1 MQRRRRHQEEH
12 ENHERWLVSYA
23 DFITLLFAFFVV
35 MYSIS
40 SINEGKYKILSET
53 LTGVFN
59 QPDRSLKPIPIG
71 DERPRTTE
79 PERTSVEEQPSDN
92 AASADSLERIADSV
106 RDAFGDL
113 IASDQLSVRGNELWI
128 EITLNSSLLFP
139 SGDALP
145 NDAAFD
151 IVEKVAK
158 ILAPY
163 KNPIHVE
170 GFTDDV
176 PIHSPRYPTNWEL
189 SAARA
194 ASIVRL
200 LGNDGVEPSRM
211 AAVGYGEFQPVA
223 DNASRRAGEE
233 PPGGAG
239 DLAQPGGTAQRQRG
253 RQRQGAAGFGAPPR
267 RLGSWHASCRY
278 WRYAG
283 ARAGNR
289 QFPVAFA
296 MSARNMVC
304 VRAPGP
310 NWPVVRPQPGGPMPG
325 RVEQ

>member
-1 MQRRRRHQEEH
+1 M
-12 ENHERWLVSYA
+12 
-23 DFITLLFAFFVV
+23 
-35 MYSIS
+35 
-40 SINEGKYKILSET
+40 
-53 LTGVFN
+53 
-59 QPDRSLKPIPIG
+59 DRDHSH
-71 DERPRTTE
+71 
-79 PERTSVEEQPSDN
+79 
-92 AASADSLERIADSV
+92 
-106 RDAFGDL
+106 
-113 IASDQLSVRGNELWI
+113 
-128 EITLNSSLLFP
+128 SSLLFP

-223 DNASRRAGEE
+223 DNASAEGRAKNRRVVLVISRNLEVRRSVSGSA
-233 PPGGAG
+233 AARRSRIRRSATQARQ
-239 DLAQPGGTAQRQRG
+239 LARKLQILA
-253 RQRQGAAGFGAPPR
+253 
-267 RLGSWHASCRY
+267 
-278 WRYAG
+278 YAG
-283 ARAGNR
+283 A
-289 QFPVAFA
+289 FAFA

>member
-1 MQRRRRHQEEH
+1 M
-12 ENHERWLVSYA
+12 
-23 DFITLLFAFFVV
+23 
-35 MYSIS
+35 
-40 SINEGKYKILSET
+40 
-53 LTGVFN
+53 
-59 QPDRSLKPIPIG
+59 
-71 DERPRTTE
+71 
-79 PERTSVEEQPSDN
+79 
-92 AASADSLERIADSV
+92 
-106 RDAFGDL
+106 
-113 IASDQLSVRGNELWI
+113 
-128 EITLNSSLLFP
+128 
-139 SGDALP
+139 
-145 NDAAFD
+145 
-151 IVEKVAK
+151 
-158 ILAPY
+158 
-163 KNPIHVE
+163 
-170 GFTDDV
+170 

-223 DNASRRAGEE
+223 DNASAEGRAKNRRVVLVISRNLEVRRSVSGV
-233 PPGGAG
+233 GSGKGA
-239 DLAQPGGTAQRQRG
+239 T
-253 RQRQGAAGFGAPPR
+253 GFGAPPR